1 MAKFYGVI
9 GYAEPVETEPG
20 VWKDE
25 ITEIMYYGDMVRNVH
40 KIQNSGGVNDNITI
54 SDSISIISDP
64 YAMTHSQFMKYVE
77 FMGAKWKI
85 TDIEVRYPRIILSV
99 GGVYNGEQA

>member
-9 GYAEPVETEPG
+9 GFAESVETEPG
-20 VWKDE
+20 IWVDQ
-25 ITEIMYYGDMVRNVH
+25 ITECNYYGDMVRNVH
-40 KIQNSGGVNDNITI
+40 KVQNSGGVNDNITI

-64 YAMTHSQFMKYVE
+64 YAMDHCSSMKYVE

-85 TDIEVRYPRIILSV
+85 TDVEVRYPRLILTV